1 MHLSHIV
8 SSVSIYVSIQ
18 VRLCVCE
25 RRGFA
30 LVEKIILTATQTG
43 KQTGKQTNK
52 PTENMKSG
60 AKTEKIKENCSASER
75 DGETEREREGRATF
89 DVCAEQTLARKLAPK
104 DT

>member
-1 MHLSHIV
+1 MLVCFSYVLANKDECHICTYRTMYLRCV
-8 SSVSIYVSIQ
+8 CACVCACACV
-18 VRLCVCE
+18 CVCE

-60 AKTEKIKENCSASER
+60 AKTGKNK
-75 DGETEREREGRATF
+75 
-89 DVCAEQTLARKLAPK
+89 RKLHW
-104 DT
+104 